1 MADRMK
7 PEDRSRT
14 TATAEDAPLASEDR
28 SAALPWNWPDGSR
41 LLLASIAIV
50 LAMGLM
56 VGSRRED
63 RRGEHRPVPA
73 AKGPA
78 PALDPSTATAES
90 LAGLPRIGPTLARR
104 IVEAQADGPFRS
116 PEDLRARVRGIGP
129 ATLARIEPYLRF
141 EAGSRVRAE
150 SSTIAIAEGEVP
162 PSRSRSRVRKPR
174 GASSRLASRAE
185 VAAASP

>member
-1 MADRMK
+1 MSL
-7 PEDRSRT
+7 EDGPRT
-14 TATAEDAPLASEDR
+14 TAIAEDAPRAFEDR
-28 SAALPWNWPDGSR
+28 SAALPWSWPDGSR
-41 LLLASIAIV
+41 VLLASIAMV
-50 LAMGLM
+50 LGFGLM
-56 VGSRRED
+56 VGPGQGDRQGESR
-63 RRGEHRPVPA
+63 HVPVV
-73 AKGPA
+73 KGPTS
-78 PALDPSTATAES
+78 ALDPSTATAEA

-141 EAGSRVRAE
+141 EAGSRVGPE
-150 SSTIAIAEGEVP
+150 SSTIAIADAQV

-174 GASSRLASRAE
+174 GASRRLASRDQ